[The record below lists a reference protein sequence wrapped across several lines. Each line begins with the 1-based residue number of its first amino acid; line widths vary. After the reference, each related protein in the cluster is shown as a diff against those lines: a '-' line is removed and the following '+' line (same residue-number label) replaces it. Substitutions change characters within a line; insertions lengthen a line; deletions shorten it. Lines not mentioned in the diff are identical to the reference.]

1 MLYGGAG
8 SDTLAAGAD
17 GDVLYGGAG
26 NDLLSG
32 GAGADIFVFAAGSG
46 RDTVKNF
53 VVGVDRLS
61 FDGLTG
67 DVLKVVG
74 TTATIT
80 FGIDH
85 VISLTGLTDTQHLT
99 MDSLLI

>member
-1 MLYGGAG
+1 
-8 SDTLAAGAD
+8 
-17 GDVLYGGAG
+17 
-26 NDLLSG
+26 
-32 GAGADIFVFAAGSG
+32 
-46 RDTVKNF
+46 VKNF